1 MTVAV
6 SGSRCSLV
14 DRKRGAMLVAM
25 ATLVTVCAVTDRQW
39 RTDRQ
44 TLATA
49 VVLGGGGEESGQ
61 GRVNSSTFDATLR
74 IMFTSDVSL

>member
-25 ATLVTVCAVTDRQW
+25 ATLLTDCAVTDRQW

-44 TLATA
+44 TQAAA
-49 VVLGGGGEESGQ
+49 VVLDGGGEERGQ
-61 GRVNSSTFDATLR
+61 GRVNSSTFDATIR